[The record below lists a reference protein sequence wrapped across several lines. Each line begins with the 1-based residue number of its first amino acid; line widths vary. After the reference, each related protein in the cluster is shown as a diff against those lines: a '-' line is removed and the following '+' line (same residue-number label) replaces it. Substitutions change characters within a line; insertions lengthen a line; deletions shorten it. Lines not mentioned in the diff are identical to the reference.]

1 MWPLCWVY
9 RFIRGALLPFR
20 ENEAAGKRPCPP
32 GPQALRPLDR
42 PRNRLSRPLSSRARS
57 PGEQFW
63 GGEQTRGPWTCALL
77 ARGPRVCCFNL
88 HTEPASPRREWATSA
103 RSGRPRDHRPG
114 TAAAAGG
121 HKEEGRPAPHTHP
134 RHTGFRVWCGSR
146 GPSGAAGAASGPPA
160 CDGPAS
166 LPGASPATQRP
177 APCRSVRPFCAFA
190 SPTLGWP
197 SSAEPLPRGLPGRSR
212 SLSPHLSPT
221 CPPVSPWV
229 QASPPTPGQCSVD
242 PRVAHGLAEARSP
255 PSLWKEQ
262 INFAADQNLS
272 APRMDASKSSRV
284 QEYF

>member
-42 PRNRLSRPLSSRARS
+42 PRNRLSRPLASRARS
-57 PGEQFW
+57 PGEQFR

-88 HTEPASPRREWATSA
+88 HTEPASPRREWAISA

-166 LPGASPATQRP
+166 LPGASPATSAQLPAGQSVLSVPSPPPPSGGPALQSPCRGVSRGAH
-177 APCRSVRPFCAFA
+177 APCP
-190 SPTLGWP
+190 
-197 SSAEPLPRGLPGRSR
+197 
-212 SLSPHLSPT
+212 PT
-221 CPPVSPWV
+221 CPPPV
-229 QASPPTPGQCSVD
+229 
-242 PRVAHGLAEARSP
+242 P
-255 PSLWKEQ
+255 PSLPGYRPRRPPPG
-262 INFAADQNLS
+262 S
-272 APRMDASKSSRV
+272 ARWTLAWLTAWQRPALLPVSGKSK
-284 QEYF
+284 